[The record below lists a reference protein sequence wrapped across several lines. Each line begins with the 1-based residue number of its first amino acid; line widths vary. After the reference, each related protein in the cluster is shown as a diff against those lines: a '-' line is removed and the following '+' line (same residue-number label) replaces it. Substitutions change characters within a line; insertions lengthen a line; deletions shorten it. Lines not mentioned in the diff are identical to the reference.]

1 MEAQVAGGRNDAAV
15 QRFVERFSSV
25 LAETG
30 WPRMP
35 ARVFV
40 TLLASDEGRM
50 TSAELA
56 EVLHVSPAAIS
67 GAVRYLSQVDLASRE
82 RVPGTRRDVY
92 RVHDDVWYE
101 AATRRDQILA
111 RYDSSLR
118 EGIAALG
125 PRSPAARRLS
135 ETLEFFEFIGE
146 ELQNIITR
154 WQARKLALRGGSE
167 VGAQA

>member
-1 MEAQVAGGRNDAAV
+1 MEAEEIGRDDAAV
-15 QRFVERFSSV
+15 RRFVERFSTV

-40 TLLASDEGRM
+40 TLLVADEGRM

-56 EVLHVSPAAIS
+56 EALHVSPAAIS
-67 GAVRYLSQVDLASRE
+67 GAMRYLSQVDLASRE
-82 RVPGTRRDVY
+82 RVPGSRRDVY

-125 PRSPAARRLS
+125 PYSPAARRLT

-146 ELQNIITR
+146 ELQNIIAR
-154 WQARKLALRGGSE
+154 WQRHKLAVRSRLATAPQS
-167 VGAQA
+167 